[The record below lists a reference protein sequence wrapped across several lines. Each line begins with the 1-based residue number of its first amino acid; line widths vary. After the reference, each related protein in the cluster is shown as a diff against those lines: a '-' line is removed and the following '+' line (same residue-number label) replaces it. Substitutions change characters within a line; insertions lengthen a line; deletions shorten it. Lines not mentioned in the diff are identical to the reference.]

1 MIKNKITLNVLA
13 DITKRLNGTS
23 DNIRAVDVSSKNTG
37 IIVFT
42 GSNVDITEKIA
53 ELKRIK
59 EKGFAFSVAF
69 SFVGD
74 KLLPKDY
81 IINSLTPIE
90 IFGEEDIVKIEEII
104 EKYSILIS
112 PNITLN
118 TVAKVATG
126 VIDTFASNLLWNY
139 LYEGKL
145 VYLDFDSVRKQHGK
159 PSQNKVIN
167 NLIENHIRIL
177 KEMGVKEIERGRY
190 EEIINGELSGV
201 NPSFKEVNEKNRV
214 ITVADLKNIA
224 PNSVLSIPAGAIIT
238 PLAKEVASQMGI
250 KLEIGN

>member
-23 DNIRAVDVSSKNTG
+23 DNIRAADVSSKNTG

-126 VIDTFASNLLWNY
+126 VIDTFASNLLWDY

-159 PSQNKVIN
+159 PPQNKVIS
-167 NLIENHIRIL
+167 NLIENYIRIL
-177 KEMGVKEIERGRY
+177 KEMGVREIEKGRY

-214 ITVADLKNIA
+214 ITVADLKNMA
-224 PNSVLSIPAGAIIT
+224 PNSVLNIPAGAIIT